1 MAANVIDFITS
12 LVYGNPGGGAKNHLK
27 WTLDRLAS
35 PPPSSSKGDDFLA
48 HHVDVML
55 NRYEAWRS
63 TNFLPPVRPWD
74 GTNVFPDPMM
84 PPMSPAMP
92 ASLSGGPF
100 PAGWTTNNLGNAVEG
115 YYNALRNFVD
125 PGSQVFLEMDDE
137 IKAPYSYR
145 YWAFIKWVSDLRKR
159 LLGEPVFPVG
169 TVYDRDGTIL
179 SEKEFCDFFNQV
191 HHIWHENAGAG
202 APPAWTDPTP
212 GWKTSV
218 GQHRRKKQ
226 ISRAQI
232 GAEFFAFHRDHLLVF
247 DRWLGRTGQDPIQ
260 SINLC
265 GHDSPTPIP
274 APPAGLDVVGEGLG
288 YPQTNYVTGAPNF
301 SPVHNDI
308 WDGSRAG
315 TDGTLR
321 EFSSAGEMGQFI
333 ALDFNPFP
341 QMPNPPGT
349 VSADKGYH
357 GEGHQLNG
365 DIAPPWV
372 NNFVPRFFAWH
383 GFLDDIWAKRQPAF
397 TAFAPADFAVGA
409 PPVLT
414 IVRDLD
420 ASTDT
425 VEPATAIVGLDRTT
439 GNGTL
444 RVRVAVRPDPFN
456 RSLELELRC
465 EVLREAAG
473 PAPVISLPPRTL
485 TMTVG
490 APTSASERQQGVDFV
505 EEFVFDGS
513 AGTTD
518 AGGKGPFAADNTV
531 FPPAGPSSTG
541 FVNSLIRVTGRIVAK
556 QRPDGSTP
564 AAPGTISSSGTTI
577 TGSGTG
583 FTAVPP
589 LKDGDLIRAAG
600 QVRAVTAVSSATVA
614 TVLDPFSPALPAG
627 TTYERLDGFDAE
639 ERIEI
644 QLVQEQLAPDVSVFL
659 DRSSFSKDQVDAIA
673 AAGKSTFENAFY
685 LAIQDRT
692 ARPVAIVWPPDTEP
706 ALFGL
711 LAPPI
716 RAAGLYIDLAH
727 APKVELVDAA
737 TNASLAG
744 QVDVS
749 ITAVSPED
757 PLLHPSIPQRVTY
770 TCRVVFT
777 GNGVFA
783 GMNPGDVK
791 EMKLKVTAVDRA
803 GNQVIDDSSRVRL
816 QVSANPYMLD
826 GPISWLSI
834 DARVFQVREGQARFG
849 VAAGWTNPNTFIK
862 QVIDNLRAGNGTA
875 GGDSFDGLPTD
886 QAGAA
891 LEYSTQ
897 VGGVNV
903 YNFALAKVRLQ
914 SVTGATDVRASFR
927 LFRWGTANVSFDNT
941 LAYRSDPGGI
951 ALLGRTTTNEL
962 ASIPYFAEPRVP
974 ITAATTTQADPKN
987 LASFGPTG
995 PTEAL
1000 LFYGAYLDINQTA
1013 LQFPQTW
1020 IGDGPFNAV
1029 PASDMRSI
1037 RDLLIGNHQCMIVE
1051 LVYAPDPTVA
1061 GATPGTS
1068 DNLSQRNLLILQT
1081 ANPGTKEIT
1090 RTVQHSFDVDVTRR
1104 WKRSQALHPV
1114 APPEVI
1120 VPDDTP
1126 GAVPFPQPARPA
1138 PAGGRM
1144 TMRQTM
1150 LAERRNRAALRASSL
1165 GSDGAA
1171 KQVIAAGRAAEAERR
1186 RWQFDLDEW
1195 KAPAGV
1201 DELLF
1206 LWNKLPRRSIV
1217 DIYFPGA
1224 NVEEMLNYRN
1234 LRHAPGTVKIIDS
1247 HTLRLVVSGATYV
1260 PVPPFWGNHLSGLVT
1275 ITLPTGTKAG
1285 QKYTVDVVHVR
1296 SDTHRVLGGFQLN
1309 IQVGKA
1315 AKILPAERRLQAIFA
1330 ERLKLTP
1337 RSSRWF
1343 PILER
1348 EAGFVRQRVAGLAQL
1363 AKGSPKEG

>member
-1 MAANVIDFITS
+1 M
-12 LVYGNPGGGAKNHLK
+12 
-27 WTLDRLAS
+27 
-35 PPPSSSKGDDFLA
+35 
-48 HHVDVML
+48 
-55 NRYEAWRS
+55 
-63 TNFLPPVRPWD
+63 RP
-74 GTNVFPDPMM
+74 
-84 PPMSPAMP
+84 
-92 ASLSGGPF
+92 
-100 PAGWTTNNLGNAVEG
+100 
-115 YYNALRNFVD
+115 
-125 PGSQVFLEMDDE
+125 
-137 IKAPYSYR
+137 
-145 YWAFIKWVSDLRKR
+145 
-159 LLGEPVFPVG
+159 
-169 TVYDRDGTIL
+169 
-179 SEKEFCDFFNQV
+179 
-191 HHIWHENAGAG
+191 
-202 APPAWTDPTP
+202 
-212 GWKTSV
+212 
-218 GQHRRKKQ
+218 
-226 ISRAQI
+226 
-232 GAEFFAFHRDHLLVF
+232 
-247 DRWLGRTGQDPIQ
+247 
-260 SINLC
+260 
-265 GHDSPTPIP
+265 
-274 APPAGLDVVGEGLG
+274 
-288 YPQTNYVTGAPNF
+288 
-301 SPVHNDI
+301 
-308 WDGSRAG
+308 
-315 TDGTLR
+315 
-321 EFSSAGEMGQFI
+321 
-333 ALDFNPFP
+333 
-341 QMPNPPGT
+341 
-349 VSADKGYH
+349 
-357 GEGHQLNG
+357 
-365 DIAPPWV
+365 
-372 NNFVPRFFAWH
+372 
-383 GFLDDIWAKRQPAF
+383 
-397 TAFAPADFAVGA
+397 
-409 PPVLT
+409 
-414 IVRDLD
+414 
-420 ASTDT
+420 
-425 VEPATAIVGLDRTT
+425 
-439 GNGTL
+439 
-444 RVRVAVRPDPFN
+444 
-456 RSLELELRC
+456 
-465 EVLREAAG
+465 G

-490 APTSASERQQGVDFV
+490 APASASERQQGIDFV

-513 AGTTD
+513 GGTID
-518 AGGKGPFAADNTV
+518 AGGKGPFAADNTL
-531 FPPAGPSSTG
+531 FPPAGSSATG
-541 FVNSLIRVTGRIVAK
+541 FLNNLIRVTGRIVAK

-564 AAPGTISSSGTTI
+564 SSPGTISSSGTTI
-577 TGSGTG
+577 TGSGTA
-583 FTAVPP
+583 FTGATA
-589 LKDGDLIRAAG
+589 LKDGDLIRAGG
-600 QVRAVTAVSSATVA
+600 QVRAVTGASSATAA

-627 TTYERLDGFDAE
+627 TTYEKLDGFDAE

-644 QLVQEQLAPDVSVFL
+644 QLVQEKLAPAVNVYL
-659 DRSSFSKDQVDAIA
+659 DRSSFSKDQVDAIV
-673 AAGKSTFENAFY
+673 AAGKSTFENSFY
-685 LAIQDRT
+685 LAVQDRT
-692 ARPVAIVWPPDTEP
+692 ARPAPIVWPPDTEP

-711 LAPPI
+711 IAPPI
-716 RAAGLYIDLAH
+716 RAAGLYTDLAH

-737 TNASLAG
+737 TNAALAG

-749 ITAVSPED
+749 ITAAAPED
-757 PLLHPSIPQRVTY
+757 PSLHPSVPQRVTF

-783 GMNPGDVK
+783 GMSAGDVK
-791 EMKLKVTAVDRA
+791 DMKLVVTAVDRA
-803 GNQVIDDSSRVRL
+803 GNQVVDDSSRVRL

-834 DARVFQVREGQARFG
+834 DARVFQVRQGQARFD
-849 VAAGWTNPNTFIK
+849 VAAGWSNPNTFIK

-875 GGDSFDGLPTD
+875 GGESFDALPTD
-886 QAGAA
+886 EAAAA

-903 YNFALAKVRLQ
+903 YNFALSKVRLQ

-927 LFRWGTANVSFDNT
+927 LFRWGTANVAFDSS

-962 ASIPYFAEPRVP
+962 ASIPFFAEPRVP
-974 ITAATTTQADPKN
+974 ITAAMTTQTDPKN
-987 LASFGPTG
+987 LASFAPTG
-995 PTEAL
+995 GTEAL
-1000 LFYGAYLDINQTA
+1000 LFYGAYLDINQTTIE
-1013 LQFPQTW
+1013 FPQTW

-1029 PASDMRSI
+1029 PAADMRSI

-1104 WKRSQALHPV
+1104 WKRSQVPHPL
-1114 APPEVI
+1114 APPDVI

-1126 GAVPFPQPARPA
+1126 CAVPFPQPARPA
-1138 PAGGRM
+1138 PAGGRR

-1150 LAERRNRAALRASSL
+1150 LAERRNRAVLRASAL

-1171 KQVIAAGRAAEAERR
+1171 KQVLAAGRAAEAERR

-1285 QKYTVDVVHVR
+1285 QKYAVDVVHVR
-1296 SDTHRVLGGFQLN
+1296 SDTRRVLGGFQLN

-1315 AKILPAERRLQAIFA
+1315 AKILPAERRLQAVFA

-1337 RSSRWF
+1337 RTSRWF

-1348 EAGFVRQRVAGLAQL
+1348 EARFVKQRVAGLAQL